1 MRKKLFR
8 RIFND
13 ENIPDDG
20 LLHIL
25 FEPAVLRMD
34 ITVFGYHLFASYSK
48 FFDAYSQAKLKRVF
62 PKDLAAFI
70 DSVLVD
76 PHDFNIYTC
85 NPFNTSN
92 DRYYFDYESDE
103 NYTYIWL
110 NVFLKFFRGDNIMDE
125 KTNPTLETTDTSL
138 MPAPIAEVADK
149 QTNIATLTAEIKMYL
164 HIANQSIIEVGKRLI
179 QAKEL
184 VNHGDWQNWLKN
196 NFNLSIPTAQKYMQ
210 VYNRFGISRIDTA
223 FGSTQLIA
231 LLSLPEG
238 DEQKFIAEKAAEGN
252 PADQMSVKQLRAE
265 VKKWKD
271 EFATSEKS
279 NQGLESYISI
289 LRNEMVYYRKE
300 LDSTKDR
307 ARTLSKQL
315 DQQKTVEILPP
326 DYADLQRE
334 VKELRERPLEVATEF
349 PPDYESIK
357 HELAQLKNREDSF
370 KKDYAINH
378 ALNQIF
384 SLIPTLLNADN
395 LQSVVMSSADND
407 FSSLQNQLVQLAAL
421 HSQLQ
426 KHLNVWEDSHI
437 NNTPI
442 DRDVIIAEL
451 KQLAL
456 QDMNNL
462 TSALLLAL
470 VKSFG
475 FDDMSQVP
483 DELLPVILR
492 KMKAFHA
499 FLLYM

>member
-1 MRKKLFR
+1 
-8 RIFND
+8 
-13 ENIPDDG
+13 
-20 LLHIL
+20 
-25 FEPAVLRMD
+25 
-34 ITVFGYHLFASYSK
+34 
-48 FFDAYSQAKLKRVF
+48 
-62 PKDLAAFI
+62 
-70 DSVLVD
+70 
-76 PHDFNIYTC
+76 
-85 NPFNTSN
+85 
-92 DRYYFDYESDE
+92 
-103 NYTYIWL
+103 
-110 NVFLKFFRGDNIMDE
+110 
-125 KTNPTLETTDTSL
+125 
-138 MPAPIAEVADK
+138 
-149 QTNIATLTAEIKMYL
+149 MYL

-184 VNHGDWQNWLKN
+184 VPHGEWYNWLKQ
-196 NFNLSIPTAQKYMQ
+196 NFNLTAKMANNFMRI
-210 VYNRFGISRIDTA
+210 VERWGANRKSTSDFDIST
-223 FGSTQLIA
+223 FNQTQLME
-231 LLSLPEG
+231 LLALPEG
-238 DEQKFIAEKAAEGN
+238 DEKKFIEQKAAEGN
-252 PADQMSVKQLRAE
+252 PADQMTIKQLRAE

-279 NQGLESYISI
+279 NQGLESYIST
-289 LRNEMVYYRKE
+289 LRNELVYYRKE

-349 PPDYESIK
+349 PHDYESTK